1 MRPKGMDCSDQST
14 HSVPPDQIAGAAASA
29 ASLGDVALDT
39 SHYVRAWS
47 ALFASETRLA
57 GASML
62 HLAFAAL
69 VVPALALMICATLD
83 ALLAAL
89 LQRWVHDWSSAIGIV
104 LCLNL
109 VALYGLLRAMRNW
122 WRDLSLPRSRAALVQ
137 LFERL
142 P

>member
-1 MRPKGMDCSDQST
+1 MDRANQPT
-14 HSVPPDQIAGAAASA
+14 QSVPPERLAGAASSA

-62 HLAFAAL
+62 HLVFAAL

-89 LQRWVHDWSSAIGIV
+89 LQRWVHDWPSSIGIV
-104 LCLNL
+104 LCVDLA
-109 VALYGLLRAMRNW
+109 ALYGLVRAMRGW

-137 LFERL
+137 LFEHL